1 MIDNLQLSLVLKKKA
16 GKYNLNYCERESAVM
31 GKFQY
36 DVALSFA
43 GEQRKYVRQVSV
55 WLDKLGISNFYD
67 NNEKANL
74 WGKTLTQY
82 LQNVYF
88 RDSRYFVPFIT
99 PEYLRK
105 DWPQLEFKFALD
117 RNMQEHTPDFQQ
129 YVLPVY
135 FCDYHSI
142 EVPGLPKSI
151 GYVDG
156 RKISPAE
163 LARLLAEKICGTKP
177 PVPQLN
183 RFGQRD
189 VPATISSFHTE
200 EFDTLKNKFSSFLAS
215 DIPLLLAFG
224 EHGIGK
230 RTLIRQL
237 LHDQLEIFYVAP
249 IPSAA
254 YPYEPLVRA
263 LHCQDDS
270 LFESNGLNFDERLM
284 QRILSMCG
292 EKEEHL
298 FYFENVE
305 SYPQE
310 LFNYTLHIT
319 QHICSLSKHI
329 RIKII
334 FEYDSNSGN
343 DYSDKFLQFSP
354 LQIQSFPISRMT
366 SKDVRRFLIDELN
379 IAFRRQEDIDYIIS
393 ASCGNFLYLNS
404 IINFLKMKEYLSGN
418 GGQIVCREIPEGLL
432 SEVLQS
438 YILHRYHRLDPVLKD
453 VLAKS
458 TAIGCVFDEELLR
471 KPFDIPNADQMLQKI
486 EELSRLIKHE
496 QSGVYTFDSIDSYN
510 LISLT
515 MSETE
520 NRKYHGIL
528 AEYFKRV
535 LENQLQLKGKLRPK
549 ERLSFYHLMA
559 VHYQLSG
566 QYQIAVDAY
575 TNLISY
581 RMAMA
586 DYAGALADISTAQ
599 SLCDMF
605 CAGPMLSR
613 LCLMEAK
620 CQMAM
625 GRYEQ
630 SLAIFNQYKAE
641 QPDKSLTA
649 DLALNHAYCL
659 YMLGKN
665 RLALEEALHV
675 KVSLEKSEQK
685 NAPAYYRVLS
695 FCASIY
701 DAIGNEREKKTYF
714 IQTLNFCKRSNQE
727 QEYYESLRKASMVFG
742 EELSIPMYLAA
753 ADYFR
758 ANQQIKNLAETLHN
772 LATDLLYLDRRDEIS
787 QPLQES
793 LSLFNSYGSAMI
805 LYPLNTSALC
815 KYLFE
820 RNFPAAITELQQALT
835 FQCEPF
841 SEITVRTNIA
851 QCMLQEGNIAEARE
865 QLELIDRSIERCAE
879 NRIPVYQVYHEINW
893 ALYAYHSDDLHGC
906 HEHLRRCGKL
916 KEIEP
921 RFRYLQKQMLHR
933 VRKEL
938 GLPSISTF
946 NAPPKPILKL
956 CADNM
961 MYFVTVRFY
970 E

>member
-1 MIDNLQLSLVLKKKA
+1 
-16 GKYNLNYCERESAVM
+16 M
-31 GKFQY
+31 GKDIFQY

-43 GEQRKYVRQVSV
+43 GEQREYVKRVSEC
-55 WLDKLGISNFYD
+55 LDKLGISNFYD
-67 NNEKANL
+67 YNEKANL
-74 WGKTLTQY
+74 WGKNLTQY

-99 PEYLRK
+99 LEYLQK

-117 RNMQEHTPDFQQ
+117 RNMQEHAPDFQQ

-135 FCDYHSI
+135 LCDFRSI
-142 EVPGLPKSI
+142 DVPGLPKSV
-151 GYVDG
+151 GCVDG
-156 RKISPAE
+156 RKTSPAE
-163 LARLLAEKICGTKP
+163 LAGLLAEKIRGTKP
-177 PVPQLN
+177 PVS
-183 RFGQRD
+183 QRNQFAQWD
-189 VPATISSFHTE
+189 VPAAMPSFHTE

-215 DIPLLLAFG
+215 NIPILHVFG
-224 EHGIGK
+224 EHGVGK
-230 RTLIRQL
+230 RTLIHEL
-237 LHDQLEIFYVAP
+237 LHDHSGIFYVAP
-249 IPSAA
+249 LPSAA

-263 LHCQDDS
+263 LHCQDDI

-284 QRILSMCG
+284 QKLLSMCG
-292 EKEEHL
+292 EKAEHL

-310 LFNYTLHIT
+310 LFDYTLHIARY
-319 QHICSLSKHI
+319 ICSLSEQV

-343 DYSDKFLQFSP
+343 DYSDKILQFSP
-354 LQIQSFPISRMT
+354 LQIQSFPILRMT
-366 SKDVRRFLIDELN
+366 SKDVRQFLVNELN
-379 IAFRRQEDIDYIIS
+379 IVFKRQEDLDYIIS

-404 IINFLKMKEYLSGN
+404 ITNFLEMQEYLSDDS
-418 GGQIVCREIPEGLL
+418 GQAVCCEIPEGLL
-432 SEVLQS
+432 SEVLHS
-438 YILHRYHRLDPVLKD
+438 YILHRYHRLDPMLKD
-453 VLAKS
+453 ILAKS
-458 TAIGCVFDEELLR
+458 TAIGCVFEEELLR
-471 KPFDIPNADQMLQKI
+471 KPFDIPNADQLLQKI
-486 EELSRLIKHE
+486 EKLSRLIKHE
-496 QSGVYTFDSIDSYN
+496 QSGVYMFDSIDSYN
-510 LISLT
+510 LITLT
-515 MSETE
+515 MSEPE
-520 NRKYHGIL
+520 VRKYHGIL
-528 AEYFKRV
+528 AEYFNRT
-535 LENQLQLKGKLRPK
+535 LENQLQLKGKLRP
-549 ERLSFYHLMA
+549 EEALTFYRSMA

-566 QYQIAVDAY
+566 QYQSAVDAY

-581 RMAMA
+581 RVAMA
-586 DYAGALADISTAQ
+586 DYAGALADISAAQ

-605 CAGPMLSR
+605 CAGPLLSR
-613 LCLMEAK
+613 LRLMEAK

-625 GRYEQ
+625 GKYER
-630 SLAIFNQYKAE
+630 SLALFNQYRAE
-641 QPDKSLTA
+641 QPGKGLNV
-649 DLALNHAYCL
+649 DLALDHAYCL

-675 KVSLEKSEQK
+675 KVALEKSARK

-701 DAIGNEREKKTYF
+701 DAIGSEREKKTYF

-727 QEYYESLRKASMVFG
+727 QEYYDTLRKASMVFG
-742 EELSIPMYLAA
+742 EELAIPMYRDA

-758 ANQQIKNLAETLHN
+758 ANQQVKNLAETLHN
-772 LATDLLYLDRRDEIS
+772 LATDLLYLDRRNEIS

-793 LSLFNSYGSAMI
+793 LSLFSSYGSAMI
-805 LYPLNTSALC
+805 LYPMNTSALC

-820 RNFPAAITELQQALT
+820 RNFHAAIAELQQALA

-851 QCMLQEGNIAEARE
+851 QCMLQAGNIADARE
-865 QLELIDRSIERCAE
+865 QLELIDRAIERCGE

-893 ALYAYHSDDLHGC
+893 ALYAYHSDNLHGC

-916 KEIEP
+916 KKVEP

-933 VRKEL
+933 VRKDL
-938 GLPSISTF
+938 GLPSISAS
-946 NAPPKPILKL
+946 NVSPKPVLKL